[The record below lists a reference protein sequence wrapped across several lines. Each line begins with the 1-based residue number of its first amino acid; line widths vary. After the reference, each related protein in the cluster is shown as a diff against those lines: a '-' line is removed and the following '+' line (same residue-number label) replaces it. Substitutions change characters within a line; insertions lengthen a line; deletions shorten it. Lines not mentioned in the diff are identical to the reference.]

1 MATHKNS
8 ALGLLV
14 INSLFLMSSP
24 AASQPTPETPNSSV
38 SLSVP
43 IIAAQPT
50 PPAPS
55 PQTQTTGKSDVAVPS
70 IILDKSRADLL
81 AKDLADLAS
90 MLGGR
95 WDNELQTFFE
105 PVIDVASASRH
116 DRLHTII
123 RPISGGMFGAHAFY
137 VEYRKDGESGPVVRQ
152 RVWTLTVDPQLAALR
167 LSAFTP
173 KDSKPLEGAWRDPAR
188 LTEMKP
194 ADFVPVTGCDVIW
207 RRRADGFSGETRP
220 GACKVITTG
229 ADQRVLTVSERHD
242 LSPTTWDVRDI
253 GVDDRGARVFGSAE
267 HAPTRL
273 RRAASFVCW
282 AGSRRG
288 NETVTIMDLA
298 VHDQGGEATAN
309 FVGATPNTVTIR
321 LRNVEWPIGQNRPSL
336 TLYIMT
342 GTETQAKAYAWSEP
356 DADRIALDVNG
367 TQASCTRDEN
377 AMWR

>member
-14 INSLFLMSSP
+14 IASLFSVTTP
-24 AASQPTPETPNSSV
+24 ATSQPAPETPNSSV

-55 PQTQTTGKSDVAVPS
+55 PQAQATGKSDVAVPS

-81 AKDLADLAS
+81 AKDLTDLAT

-123 RPISGGMFGAHAFY
+123 RPINGGMFGASAFY

-152 RVWTLTVDPQLAALR
+152 RVWTLKVDPQLAALR

-173 KDSKPLEGAWRDPAR
+173 KDGKPLEGAWRDPAR
-188 LTEMKP
+188 LMAMKP

-282 AGSRRG
+282 AGSRQNG
-288 NETVTIMDLA
+288 ETVTVSDLI
-298 VHDQGGEATAN
+298 VHDQGGVAMAKFTE
-309 FVGATPNTVTIR
+309 ATPNAITIR
-321 LRNVEWPIGQNRPSL
+321 LRNVEWPIGLNRPSL
-336 TLYIMT
+336 TLYIMA
-342 GTETQAKAYAWSEP
+342 GTDTQAKAYAWSEP
-356 DADRIALDVNG
+356 DANRIALDVNG

-377 AMWR
+377 ALWR